1 MKNRP
6 FRLNLDRYSNAAN
19 VLELSLLA
27 RQADDRPH
35 GAFGT
40 IKPGLAPTAVMPDEA
55 KVVSS
60 FQRHNGADVLA
71 EGPDYLI
78 FVESW
83 ANETFVTI
91 AAASHER
98 ASEVL
103 GTVTQGH
110 ATDESSAE
118 VAVALWRSKPSGGGK
133 RSSQSLPAQRWSE
146 IERNYPNPVRRQLK
160 ALVSRREVG
169 PGEGRLILFHGEP
182 GTGKTTAV
190 RALIHEWSSWC
201 ESQLVTDPDRLFA
214 DSEYLVNVLQSQE
227 GRAAPTVLKRAG
239 EAKWKLLVAE
249 DADAYLRSTAR
260 LEAGAALGRLL
271 NTTDGLL
278 GLSTNA
284 LVLLSTNEELLR
296 LHPALIRPGRCL
308 AHVEFVRFSRQEAK
322 VWLGC
327 EGRPAADDASLA
339 ELFQARRGGG
349 LLYTPRLSTGTY
361 L

>member
-1 MKNRP
+1 MKNGS

-40 IKPGLAPTAVMPDEA
+40 IKPGLAPTAVIPDEA
-55 KVVSS
+55 KVVAS

-71 EGPDYLI
+71 EGSDYLV

-91 AAASHER
+91 AAGSHER

-103 GTVTQGH
+103 DALTQAH
-110 ATDESSAE
+110 TTDESNANVE
-118 VAVALWRSKPSGGGK
+118 VALWRSKASGGGK
-133 RSSQSLPAQRWSE
+133 RSRQSVPTQRWSE
-146 IERNYPNPVRRQLK
+146 IEQNYPSPVRSQLTE
-160 ALVSRREVG
+160 LVNRREVG
-169 PGEGRLILFHGEP
+169 PAEGRLILFHGEP

-201 ESQLVTDPDRLFA
+201 EAQLVTDPDRLFA
-214 DSEYLVNVLQSQE
+214 DSEYLVNVLESQE
-227 GRAAPTVLKRAG
+227 GRAAPTVLNPSG
-239 EAKWKLLVAE
+239 EVKWKLIVAE

-260 LEAGAALGRLL
+260 LDAGAALGRLL

-278 GLSTNA
+278 GQSA
-284 LVLLSTNEELLR
+284 KSLVLLSTNEELTR

-308 AHVEFVRFSRQEAK
+308 ALVEFVRFSRQEAEAWFGSA
-322 VWLGC
+322 VAST
-327 EGRPAADDASLA
+327 EGATLA
-339 ELFQARRGGG
+339 ELFQALRTECSITR
-349 LLYTPRLSTGTY
+349 PRMLTGSY